1 MDIRTGRRAC
11 PPESVTPTG
20 GSHIIGLVQPGCG
33 WGHGPVTRRPQAS
46 RWTKGPLPVGCGLKQ
61 PRKARGRA
69 APGGTLTALSSPAY
83 PPSTSCVAS
92 RGSAGLDGTG
102 QGTWWPLGAAP
113 QGDPFPFLPDRAGSA
128 GVLRGTP
135 SLRLSWSPSVR
146 PRPGSAVSSRWAK
159 ETPRAG
165 WSLPAATR
173 PPGWTGWSP

>member
-1 MDIRTGRRAC
+1 MDIRTGKRAC
-11 PPESVTPTG
+11 PPESVTSTG

-33 WGHGPVTRRPQAS
+33 WGHGPVTRRPPGFTLDQ
-46 RWTKGPLPVGCGLKQ
+46 G
-61 PRKARGRA
+61 
-69 APGGTLTALSSPAY
+69 APSSWVPAQTAQESWGHGSAWWDPDGTVLACLSSPHVQRQSSGA
-83 PPSTSCVAS
+83 CVPS

-102 QGTWWPLGAAP
+102 QGTWWPRGAAP

-128 GVLRGTP
+128 GGLRGTP

-165 WSLPAATR
+165 WRLPAAT
-173 PPGWTGWSP
+173 